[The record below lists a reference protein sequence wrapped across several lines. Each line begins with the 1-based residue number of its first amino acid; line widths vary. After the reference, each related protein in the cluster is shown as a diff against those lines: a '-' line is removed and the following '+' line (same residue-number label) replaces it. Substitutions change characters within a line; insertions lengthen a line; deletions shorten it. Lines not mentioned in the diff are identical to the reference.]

1 MRILCLAN
9 SVKQGGRC
17 LAGIQLNNN
26 NHPVIQNNRPVWV
39 RPVVKSEHG
48 QLPGFLCSKIA
59 PLNVIEIEQAA
70 INGTGY
76 QSENT
81 TFKDNSLKV
90 IGSVNPSVLEKLCDN
105 DSLRIVFGNR
115 GKAIPKDKIHR
126 MNHSL
131 MLIKTSIFQITERKN
146 RYRDN
151 PQIRLTFRYHGNLYD
166 LPITDPLF
174 LLQYEKDSTILDQ
187 KEEIFVVLSLGI
199 SFQDWYYKIAAS
211 IIY

>member
-17 LAGIQLNNN
+17 LAGIQLDNNN
-26 NHPVIQNNRPVWV
+26 RPVIQNNRPVWV
-39 RPVVKSEHG
+39 RPIVKSEHG
-48 QLPGFLCSKIA
+48 QLPGFLCSKIS
-59 PLNVIEIEQAA
+59 PLHVIEIDQAS

-81 TFKDNSLKV
+81 TFQEDSLKV
-90 IGSVNPSVLEKLCDN
+90 VGSINTSVLDNLCDN
-105 DSLRIVFGNR
+105 ETLRIVFGNR
-115 GKAIPKDKIHR
+115 GKAVPKEKIQR

-131 MLIKTSIFQITERKN
+131 MLVKISDFQVTEKEN
-146 RYRDN
+146 RYRGR
-151 PQIRLTFRYHGNLYD
+151 PQVRLTFKYHGNLYD

-174 LLQYEKDSTILDQ
+174 LIQYEKNPEILDQ
-187 KEEIFVVLSLGI
+187 TKEIYVVLSLGI
-199 SFQDWYYKIAAS
+199 SFRDWYYKIAAS

>member
-17 LAGIQLNNN
+17 LAGIQLDNN
-26 NHPVIQNNRPVWV
+26 NHPVIQNNRPVWI
-39 RPVVKSEHG
+39 RPIVKSEHG
-48 QLPGFLCSKIA
+48 QLPGFLCSKIS
-59 PLNVIEIEQAA
+59 PLNVIEIDQAS

-81 TFKDNSLKV
+81 TFKENSLKV
-90 IGSVNPSVLEKLCDN
+90 VGSVNQSVLDNLCDN

-115 GKAIPKDKIHR
+115 GKAVPEEKIQR

-131 MLIKTSIFQITERKN
+131 MLVKTSIFQITEKKHK
-146 RYRDN
+146 YRDFN
-151 PQIRLTFRYHGNLYD
+151 QIRLTFRYNGILYD

-174 LLQYEKDSTILDQ
+174 LHQYEKNPEILDK
-187 KEEIFVVLSLGI
+187 KEAIFVVLSLGV
-199 SFQDWYYKIAAS
+199 SFKDWYYKLAAS